1 MVLLWEEVICQRQTP
16 IVRDLCGEALVPFI
30 ADLGNDVV
38 VEGELV
44 VGRNDQI
51 RIDIPDLEKQ
61 SYQLFARALRGMQDA
76 HYVRAH
82 PDSAHYLQSR
92 FQRPSYL
99 HSTH

>member
-1 MVLLWEEVICQRQTP
+1 MVVGVVLLWEEVICQRQTP

-61 SYQLFARALRGMQDA
+61 SYQLFASATRHARRTLRASSSGFCPLFA
-76 HYVRAH
+76 K
-82 PDSAHYLQSR
+82 
-92 FQRPSYL
+92 
-99 HSTH
+99 